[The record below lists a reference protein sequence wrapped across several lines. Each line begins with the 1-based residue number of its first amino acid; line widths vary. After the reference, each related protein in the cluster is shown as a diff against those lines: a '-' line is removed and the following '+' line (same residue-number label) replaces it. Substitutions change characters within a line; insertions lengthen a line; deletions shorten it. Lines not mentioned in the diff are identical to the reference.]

1 MRRSRNNRSSR
12 NKSSNS
18 SNNSNSSQKTTSSSQ
33 LFPCT
38 IDQLKQKLQE
48 TFNQSPDLSFQTF
61 TVQQQKIAVFYLQY
75 QINKDQLNKSILDT
89 ILSGNQQW
97 DSQSI
102 LNKVPLGTGATKD
115 EMDPIAKAII
125 QGSIGVYVEQDSEAI
140 MFLAPELARRAV
152 ARAENESLVLG
163 PQIAF
168 TESLITNMNILRW
181 RLDTTDFQTEKII
194 VGEDVPTEVRIVYLK
209 DLANEENVNT
219 IRQRI
224 KELKVDDLPDSN
236 ILAQMIEDKSSSVFP
251 QLLTTELPDR
261 VCNSLTK
268 GKVGILVDKSPHAIV
283 APASLFS
290 FFESTEDLYMRWN
303 MGTFIRVLRMLAMLI
318 SILLTPAYVAAL
330 TFHVEIIPSS
340 LLVSLGKSRANVPFP
355 PVFEALLL
363 ELLIELLREAGAR
376 LPTKVGQTMGIV
388 GGIVLGQAAV
398 KAGFTSNILII
409 IIALSALASFTAPSY
424 MMGTAIRV
432 VRFPMIILSGLWGLV
447 GIILG
452 LSFLIIHLMKLTSLG
467 RPYLTP
473 VYPFHLKDFDNSL
486 MRLPWSQS
494 THRPLGNQPKKVK
507 MYSEKKAKKK
517 KDIDE

>member
-1 MRRSRNNRSSR
+1 MRRSRNTRSSR
-12 NKSSNS
+12 GKSSDQ
-18 SNNSNSSQKTTSSSQ
+18 SNNSNNSQKKTSSSI
-33 LFPCT
+33 FPCT
-38 IDQLKQKLQE
+38 IDQLKEELKK

-61 TVQQQKIAVFYLQY
+61 TVQQQKILVFYLQY

-97 DSQSI
+97 DSQTI
-102 LNKVPLGTGATKD
+102 LNKVPLGTGKSK
-115 EMDPIAKAII
+115 EEVDPIAKALI
-125 QGSIGVYVEQDSEAI
+125 QGSIGLYVEQDNAVVT
-140 MFLAPELARRAV
+140 FLAPELERRAV
-152 ARAENESLVLG
+152 SAAENESLVFG

-168 TESLITNMNILRW
+168 TESLITNLNILRW
-181 RLDTTDFQTEKII
+181 RLDTTDYQTEKFII
-194 VGEDVPTEVRIVYLK
+194 GDDIPTEVRIVYLK

-219 IRQRI
+219 LRQRI
-224 KELKVDDLPDSN
+224 SELKVNDIPDSN
-236 ILAQMIEDKSSSVFP
+236 VLAQMIEDKSSSVFP
-251 QLLTTELPDR
+251 QMIITELPDR
-261 VCNSLTK
+261 VCNSLSK
-268 GKVGILVDKSPHAIV
+268 GKVGILVDKSPNAII

-303 MGTFIRVLRMLAMLI
+303 MGTFIRILRMFAMFI
-318 SILLTPAYVAAL
+318 SITLTPAYVAAL

-409 IIALSALASFTAPSY
+409 IIALSALSSFTAPSY

-432 VRFPMIILSGLWGLV
+432 IRFPMIVLSGLYGLI
-447 GIILG
+447 GMIFG
-452 LSFLIIHLMKLTSLG
+452 LSFLIIHLLKLSSLG
-467 RPYLTP
+467 RPYLSP
-473 VYPFHLKDFDNSL
+473 IYPLQVKDFNNSL
-486 MRLPWSQS
+486 IRLSWAKS
-494 THRPLGNQPKKVK
+494 HERPISNQPKKLDR
-507 MYSEKKAKKK
+507 YSKKKAKIK